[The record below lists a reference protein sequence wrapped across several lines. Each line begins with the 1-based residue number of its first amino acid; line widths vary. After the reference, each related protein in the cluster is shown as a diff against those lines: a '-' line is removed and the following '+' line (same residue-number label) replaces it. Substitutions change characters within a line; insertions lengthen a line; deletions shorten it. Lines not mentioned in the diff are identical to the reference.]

1 MNKQSKRLDPGNIII
16 TTLPP
21 IPTEG
26 LTPEDVEE
34 LMEKTRNQMNEVFVR
49 TSNEVKEL
57 SKPLEDLSI

>member
-1 MNKQSKRLDPGNIII
+1 M
-16 TTLPP
+16 PP

-26 LTPEDVEE
+26 LTQEDVEE
-34 LMEKTRNQMNEVFVR
+34 LMETTRNQMNEVFVR